1 MAFLTNALTMS
12 ALMFLLAF
20 AIALAQEN
28 LVARLRVRA
37 GRIKKWGGRIMVLVG
52 MWLIILAIWADFFGQ
67 LLPN

>member
-1 MAFLTNALTMS
+1 MS

-28 LVARLRVRA
+28 LVAQLRVRA
-37 GRIKKWGGRIMVLVG
+37 GRIKKWGGRIMGLVG
-52 MWLIILAIWADFFGQ
+52 MWLIILAIWADYFAQ